1 MSQTFPPLTM
11 SLQRSSEHPEGEAN
25 DAQGMQEG
33 RESGQG
39 VSEEIQGEKQGAVAF
54 PPELPPPCAGRMLC
68 RGAVCSRSRRC
79 PAGRPMEAPP
89 GQIDPTALCFGAAC
103 CSHGGSGWSSASLPL
118 LVFQFEGN
126 ITILTQMMVD
136 PAATEKR
143 GGGKNLPLRRGEI
156 LDVIQFTN
164 KEQILCRNSQRRCKS
179 ATASHSASAPEG
191 SQLHSWS
198 CSAPSQ
204 LPLGVHR
211 PTRFSWLCC
220 RWLCAPGCDAA
231 PVSIPSPAL
240 LPAPISP
247 AQIPPAVAV
256 TGGHREVCPFW
267 GQPDVPP
274 LRRSCPGGGGHE
286 GQRWGRAAAELP
298 RRGGGRGGLDHSQL
312 FPHRDTDIYDDVDLY
327 GRCE

>member
-1 MSQTFPPLTM
+1 MALGGGDGEEEAPLGAGRNPGKGSRGGQREGVSQTFPPLTM

-54 PPELPPPCAGRMLC
+54 PSELSPHCAGRMLC

-89 GQIDPTALCFGAAC
+89 GQIDPTALCFGAVC

-179 ATASHSASAPEG
+179 ATAPHSASP
-191 SQLHSWS
+191 LRD
-198 CSAPSQ
+198 PS
-204 LPLGVHR
+204 
-211 PTRFSWLCC
+211 
-220 RWLCAPGCDAA
+220 
-231 PVSIPSPAL
+231 SIPGAAL
-240 LPAPISP
+240 LPPSPPWGCTAPHTSP
-247 AQIPPAVAV
+247 GSVAD
-256 TGGHREVCPFW
+256 GY
-267 GQPDVPP
+267 VP
-274 LRRSCPGGGGHE
+274 
-286 GQRWGRAAAELP
+286 RAAMLH
-298 RRGGGRGGLDHSQL
+298 L
-312 FPHRDTDIYDDVDLY
+312 
-327 GRCE
+327 